1 MEVGHLQSTAVTKE
15 VEHKSAINAAV
26 AKEFAVVK
34 VKERVQV
41 H

>member
-1 MEVGHLQSTAVTKE
+1 MEVGHLQLTAAAKE

-34 VKERVQV
+34 ERVQV